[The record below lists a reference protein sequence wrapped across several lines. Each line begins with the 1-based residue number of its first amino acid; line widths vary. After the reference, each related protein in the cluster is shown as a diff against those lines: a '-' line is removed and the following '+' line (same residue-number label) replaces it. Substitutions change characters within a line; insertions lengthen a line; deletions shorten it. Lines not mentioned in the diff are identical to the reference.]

1 MYIPEYYAHK
11 CIKKCTSINKHFERH
26 HFMKNKSV
34 RRYSLKSVL
43 LKDNVLKMQ
52 ILIISNKN
60 ITADAFNCL
69 IV

>member
-1 MYIPEYYAHK
+1 MSVGVLSKFEVVLSMYMYPAISPYIPEYYAHK

-34 RRYSLKSVL
+34 SVL

-52 ILIISNKN
+52 I
-60 ITADAFNCL
+60 
-69 IV
+69 